1 MRSNDCASRCSL
13 TLTELREL
21 FYMGDYKDF
30 MMMDD
35 NDYSSSSFGDEKES
49 LQKNMKEQYE
59 NKLRTETDLLM
70 KRLLELSDELDR
82 LRLNH

>member
-1 MRSNDCASRCSL
+1 
-13 TLTELREL
+13 
-21 FYMGDYKDF
+21 MGDYKEF
-30 MMMDD
+30 VADD
-35 NDYSSSSFGDEKES
+35 SSLEEKES
-49 LQKNMKEQYE
+49 LHTNMREQYE

>member
-1 MRSNDCASRCSL
+1 MRSNDSRDTCTSKCSL
-13 TLTELREL
+13 TLAELREL
-21 FYMGDYKDF
+21 FYMGDYKEF
-30 MMMDD
+30 VADD
-35 NDYSSSSFGDEKES
+35 SSLEEEKES
-49 LQKNMKEQYE
+49 LHTNMREQYE

>member
-1 MRSNDCASRCSL
+1 MRNNDCASRCSL

-30 MMMDD
+30 LMTDD
-35 NDYSSSSFGDEKES
+35 SSSFEDEKES
-49 LQKNMKEQYE
+49 LHKNMKEQYE